1 MTKRSLASGGE
12 AVERLDTVREKR
24 KVGGLGNGGNLKV
37 CVCVEC
43 WVTVCVSGGE
53 GC

>member
-37 CVCVEC
+37 CVCGVLGHG
-43 WVTVCVSGGE
+43 VCE
-53 GC
+53 WW